1 MLFLFFL
8 LFYSL
13 SVTVWSGMDSSLLVG
28 TLVTLSRT
36 LSFWNIA
43 TDYLLFWRYNFN
55 FLLLHCYTFCRWMDL
70 SEICYFKFF
79 LIVPKTPIPLLAG
92 IPKQIASFCIAK
104 TALSFEW
111 KEEEGPCCGAEVED
125 KGSAAWPGMKFRFC
139 HFSATWQAWGYMTWA
154 SLNFLI
160 HEIGVHAATYFIRWS
175 YF

>member
-111 KEEEGPCCGAEVED
+111 KEEEGPCCGAEVEE
-125 KGSAAWPGMKFRFC
+125 GLCSLTWNEIQVLPLFC
-139 HFSATWQAWGYMTWA
+139 NVA
-154 SLNFLI
+154 SLR
-160 HEIGVHAATYFIRWS
+160 VHDMGKPEFPYPRNWGSCS
-175 YF
+175 YLLHKMVIF